1 MRVCCFGWFWMT
13 TLITL
18 SVGCVTPT
26 IRRPELTSLD
36 HVALVSVHGSSD
48 MGLQDAQLGPTFAR
62 NTVGDEVLEL
72 MLPTI
77 EGQVEALFGEGRVV
91 PARTAMRSKFYDAVP
106 EALPAT
112 WWTQLNG
119 MLAVD
124 VDNDLTPAALGA
136 LARDLDVDAAIVI
149 RHEWFLSRDSYDRSF
164 TIWAWDR
171 CTVLVVGRRGD
182 ILWRETATAREPLQ
196 MVWGLGTIG
205 GINGTVQLEQ
215 TRQLARTTAHTAWAE
230 LEANFLALAP
240 APAPPPPLS
249 STAPPP
255 PLSSTTSSSA
265 TSDAPSAAPPA
276 PVP

>member
-26 IRRPELTSLD
+26 IRRDELTALD
-36 HVALVSVHGSSD
+36 HVALVSVHGTTD
-48 MGLQDAQLGPTFAR
+48 VGLQDAQLGPTFAQ
-62 NTVGDEVLEL
+62 NTVGEEVLEL

-77 EGQVEALFGEGRVV
+77 EGQVEVLFGEGRVLLPKAV
-91 PARTAMRSKFYDAVP
+91 MRSKFYDAVP

-112 WWTQLNG
+112 SWTQLNN

-124 VDNDLTPAALGA
+124 IDSELTPAALGA
-136 LARDLDVDAAIVI
+136 LARDLDVDATIVV

-171 CTVLVVGRRGD
+171 CTILVVGRRGD
-182 ILWRETATAREPLQ
+182 ILWRETTTAREPLQ

-205 GINGTVQLEQ
+205 GINGTVQLDQ
-215 TRQLARTTAHTAWAE
+215 TRQLARSTAHTAWAE
-230 LEANFLALAP
+230 LEANFRALT
-240 APAPPPPLS
+240 PP
-249 STAPPP
+249 
-255 PLSSTTSSSA
+255 
-265 TSDAPSAAPPA
+265 AAPPA
-276 PVP
+276 PLSTTSGPPPPLAPTP